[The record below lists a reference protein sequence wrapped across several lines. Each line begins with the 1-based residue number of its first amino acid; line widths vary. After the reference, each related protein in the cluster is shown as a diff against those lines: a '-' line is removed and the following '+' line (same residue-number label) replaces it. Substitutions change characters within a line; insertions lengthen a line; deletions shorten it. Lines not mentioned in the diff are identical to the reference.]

1 MGRRLVELSFKRY
14 DKDTLLHH
22 VGNVLIVLSIANIV
36 PAVFALLFE
45 ESLAFKL
52 LMVFETVIIYV
63 IGYVLSRRYQPGSV
77 SLVEAMTIM
86 VFAFLIPPFMMLFP
100 LLTKGADLI
109 DALFEGVSSITTTGL
124 SCLPPSVIDPTVNF
138 LRSYY
143 QWVGG
148 LGIAFFT
155 LTVLVP
161 PGSAAYNIYLAHL
174 GKIRVSPLSR
184 RNVVEILKIYSAL
197 TLLALITYL
206 VLGMDTY
213 SAMINALTTVST
225 GGFSTYAVFPP
236 YLLPAV
242 TLFMFISAQ
251 PLVMYYVLLKHKRG
265 RIFLPQ
271 MISFT
276 VGVFIVS
283 IMLSIISGIPFTK
296 SIFETVSAAS
306 TTGYTALNLAGSDDL
321 TRFLLVILMLSG
333 ACLGSTGGGIKQL
346 RVIILVKSLIRHI
359 KQSIMPRGTILPVKI
374 SGETIREDDI
384 GLAYN
389 LLFVYLLV
397 LILSTL
403 IFTIYGY
410 SLSSSLFETASAL
423 ATTGLSVGVS
433 SWQLAVPLK
442 IVLIIDMWL
451 GRVEIIPFIV
461 VFYNLFHK

>member
-1 MGRRLVELSFKRY
+1 MELSFKRY
-14 DKDTLLHH
+14 DKDTMLHY

-36 PAVFALLFE
+36 PTVFALLFE

-52 LMVFETVIIYV
+52 LMVFETIIIYV
-63 IGYVLSRRYQPGSV
+63 IGYMLSRQYQPGSV
-77 SLVEAMTIM
+77 GLVEAMTIM
-86 VFAFLIPPFMMLFP
+86 VFAFLLPPFMMLFP
-100 LLTKGADLI
+100 LLTKGVDLI

-124 SCLPPSVIDPTVNF
+124 SCLPPSAMDPTVDF

-143 QWVGG
+143 QWIGG

-174 GKIRVSPLSR
+174 GKIRISPLSR
-184 RNVVEILKIYSAL
+184 KNVIEILKIYSVL
-197 TLLALITYL
+197 TFSAFITYL
-206 VLGMDTY
+206 VLGMNIY
-213 SAMINALTTVST
+213 SAVINALTTVST
-225 GGFSTYAVFPP
+225 GGFSTYAIFPSN
-236 YLLPAV
+236 LLPIV

-251 PLVMYYVLLKHKRG
+251 PLVTYYMLLKYRRG
-265 RIFLPQ
+265 RIFSPQ
-271 MISFT
+271 LVSFT
-276 VGVFIVS
+276 IGVLIGS
-283 IMLSIISGIPFTK
+283 ILLSMASGIPLMK

-306 TTGYTALNLAGSDDL
+306 TTGYTALNLADSNDL
-321 TRFLLVILMLSG
+321 TRFVLVILMLSG

-346 RVIILVKSLIRHI
+346 RIIILVKSFVRHI
-359 KQSIMPRGTILPVKI
+359 KRTLAPRGTILPIKV
-374 SGETIREDDI
+374 SGEIIQDDDI
-384 GLAYN
+384 KLAYN

-397 LILSTL
+397 LVVSTL
-403 IFTIYGY
+403 IFMMYGY

-451 GRVEIIPFIV
+451 GRVEIIPFII
-461 VFYNLFHK
+461 VFYNLFYK